1 MPLAKICRAPNCNK
15 LIPSDKAYC
24 EAHQPPPRIPF
35 ANATRSN
42 EVLYKTH
49 RWRALRKKIIA
60 ETPYCVYCGADKY
73 LEIHH
78 KIPPRGD
85 EDLFYDEGNC
95 IPVCKLCH
103 RKLTAREI
111 KNRRGY

>member
-49 RWRALRKKIIA
+49 RWRTLRKKIIA
-60 ETPYCVYCGADKY
+60 ETPYCVYCGVGSN
-73 LEIHH
+73 LQVHH

-95 IPVCKLCH
+95 VPICKRCH
-103 RKLTAREI
+103 RLITAREI
-111 KNRRGY
+111 KNRR

>member
-24 EAHQPPPRIPF
+24 EAHQPLPKIPF

-42 EVLYKTH
+42 EVFYKTH
-49 RWRALRKKIIA
+49 RWRTLRKKIIA
-60 ETPYCVYCGADKY
+60 ETPYCYKCGLDKY
-73 LEIHH
+73 LEVHH
-78 KIPPRGD
+78 KIPPRGE

-95 IPVCKLCH
+95 APVCKRCH
-103 RKLTAREI
+103 RLITAGEI
-111 KNRRGY
+111 LRRDI

>member
-35 ANATRSN
+35 ANAARSN
-42 EVLYKTH
+42 EGLYNTAK
-49 RWRALRKKIIA
+49 WRSLRKRIITEA
-60 ETPYCVYCGADKY
+60 PYCVKCGANKN
-73 LEIHH
+73 LQVHH

-85 EDLFYDEGNC
+85 EDLFYDIDNLVPIC
-95 IPVCKLCH
+95 RSCH
-103 RKLTAREI
+103 RIFTAREI
-111 KNRRGY
+111 GNRRR

>member
-1 MPLAKICRAPNCNK
+1 MPKARICKQAGRTT
-15 LIPSDKAYC
+15 LIEPTAVYC
-24 EAHQPPPRIPF
+24 PKHMPPKRIPF

-60 ETPYCVYCGADKY
+60 ETPYCVKCGSNSN
-73 LEIHH
+73 LQVHH

-85 EDLFYDEGNC
+85 EDLFYEEGNC
-95 IPVCKLCH
+95 VPVCKLCH

-111 KNRRGY
+111 NNRR

>member
-1 MPLAKICRAPNCNK
+1 MPLAKICKYPSCNK
-15 LIPSDKAYC
+15 LISSDKAYC

-60 ETPYCVYCGADKY
+60 ETPYCVYCGANSN
-73 LEIHH
+73 LQVHH

-95 IPVCKLCH
+95 VPICSVP
-103 RKLTAREI
+103 
-111 KNRRGY
+111 